1 VIQTGYQIVKAQTAL
16 LLVAG
21 LFFVGCKE
29 KSAPQQTTN
38 AASSGGN
45 PITAPVDY
53 LGAVG
58 KAQKTA
64 TKTVT
69 SAGLQQA
76 IQMFYAEEGRFPKD
90 LNELV
95 PGQIH
100 KVPPAP
106 VGMKYDYDAK
116 AGTLKIVPQ

>member
-1 VIQTGYQIVKAQTAL
+1 MKAHAAL
-16 LLVAG
+16 VLTAG
-21 LFFVGCKE
+21 LFFTGCKE
-29 KSAPQQTTN
+29 KAVPPATTN
-38 AASSGGN
+38 SSNAGGN

-64 TKTVT
+64 TKTVA

-76 IQMFYAEEGRFPKD
+76 IQIFYAEEGRFPRD

-95 PGQIH
+95 PGQIQ

-116 AGTLKIVPQ
+116 TGVLKIVPQ